1 MTAVW
6 STESREQDGSKKT
19 SWTAAAIWQE
29 VSAGFVYCSRGRGSE
44 KSSNSGYLLKVKPT
58 DLAEGL
64 HARCEGKRELKND
77 P

>member
-1 MTAVW
+1 M
-6 STESREQDGSKKT
+6 
-19 SWTAAAIWQE
+19 AARRP
-29 VSAGFVYCSRGRGSE
+29 AGRLQQSGKRCWLALCTVQGGRGSE